1 MRPCGLR
8 RLPSLTAEI
17 LPPVTQYG
25 ALVGRT
31 ANELKIDLGLTND
44 D

>member
-17 LPPVTQYG
+17 LPPATQYG